1 MEKTMRKSLLA
12 LAFASLTGTAMAR
25 GDIEILARTCNSC
38 HGVGGVS
45 AGASMPSI
53 GGLPNDYLRKIM
65 KQWKYDERSAITMN
79 RIVKGLSDDEI
90 DALAA
95 YFARQPWMPVPQQAS
110 AAQLEKGKTA
120 VTGKCEDCH
129 GMTGNDPDVDA
140 PKLNGQ
146 WSKYMELELEKY
158 RSGDFKMPHR
168 KMRKA
173 VHEVKPADS
182 AAAVRHFGAQG
193 R

>member
-1 MEKTMRKSLLA
+1 MRKSLLA
-12 LAFASLTGTAMAR
+12 LAFACLSGTALAR
-25 GDIEILARTCNSC
+25 GDIEILARTCNGC

-45 AGASMPSI
+45 VGTSMPSI
-53 GGLPNDYLRKIM
+53 GGLPRDYLRKVM
-65 KQWKYDERSAITMN
+65 KQWKYDERTGITMP
-79 RIVKGLSDDEI
+79 RIVKGFSDDEI

-95 YFARQPWMPVPQQAS
+95 YYARLPWVPVPQKAS
-110 AAQLEKGKTA
+110 ADLLARGKDA

-158 RSGDFKMPHR
+158 RSSEFRMTHR

-173 VHEVKPADS
+173 VHEVKPAES
-182 AAAVRHFGAQG
+182 AAAARWFGAQG
-193 R
+193 K

>member
-1 MEKTMRKSLLA
+1 MRNSILA
-12 LAFASLTGTAMAR
+12 LVLIGLTGTAAAR
-25 GDIEILARTCNSC
+25 GNIDVLARTCNNC

-53 GGLPNDYLRKIM
+53 GGLPQDYLRNIM

-79 RIVKGLSDDEI
+79 RIVKGFSDDEI

-95 YFARQPWMPVPQQAS
+95 YFAKQPWVPVPQK
-110 AAQLEKGKTA
+110 AAPEVLAKGKTA
-120 VTGKCEDCH
+120 IAENCADCH
-129 GMTGNDPDVDA
+129 GAAGNDPDVDA
-140 PKLNGQ
+140 PRINGQ
-146 WSKYMELELEKY
+146 WSRYMELELQKY
-158 RSGDFKMPHR
+158 QSKEFKMPHR

-173 VHEVKPADS
+173 AQETKPADAS
-182 AAAVRHFGAQG
+182 AAARYFGAQG